1 MVLKVDLFHL
11 VRRVLGRMDLLYLA
25 RRVPGRMVL
34 KVDLRSLA
42 RRVLGRKVLKV
53 DLFHLI
59 RRVLGRKVLL
69 YLARRV
75 QGLVVFKVDRF
86 HLVRRVLGRVDLKV
100 DLFHLVR
107 RVLGWV
113 DLRSLARR
121 VPGRMVLKV
130 DLRSLVRRVLGR
142 KVLLYLARRVQGL
155 VVLKVDLFHLV
166 RRVLLG
172 LVVLKVDLF
181 HLVRRVLLGR
191 MVLKVDL
198 FHLVRRVLGRVDL
211 LYLARMVPSRMVL
224 KADLFHLVRRV
235 LGRVDLLYL
244 ARMVPGRMVLKAD
257 LFHLARRVL
266 GHMVLKV
273 ELLYLARRV
282 QGRKGSP
289 IGMIQEQE
297 CGTKGMQ
304 GLFLPD
310 NIPTRALGFRAKT
323 TLNDMRQGES
333 TLAIIKGIK
342 GVSMMMRHR
351 TKMPLKLLGL
361 HNRIQRSHLIVPSL
375 SHQSETHGTTVREVD
390 HQIQNDE
397 SLRHKVLPINVIVLL
412 TYRIP
417 TPTPE
422 GLHLM
427 NLVVVTV
434 AADEVEDIGEE
445 EVVDDSI
452 LEVALIREDSI
463 GATMIISETAQD
475 HAKVRCIVR
484 WRMAGSP
491 TPMTTEIRNNLGLLG
506 TSINKTVIT
515 DLINSRIFH
524 RLLLLSTQGTMAT
537 KNQMK
542 EGRTKNRYRNKKK
555 KLQSQGR
562 YHHLLL

>member
-1 MVLKVDLFHL
+1 
-11 VRRVLGRMDLLYLA
+11 
-25 RRVPGRMVL
+25 
-34 KVDLRSLA
+34 
-42 RRVLGRKVLKV
+42 
-53 DLFHLI
+53 
-59 RRVLGRKVLL
+59 
-69 YLARRV
+69 
-75 QGLVVFKVDRF
+75 
-86 HLVRRVLGRVDLKV
+86 
-100 DLFHLVR
+100 
-107 RVLGWV
+107 
-113 DLRSLARR
+113 
-121 VPGRMVLKV
+121 
-130 DLRSLVRRVLGR
+130 
-142 KVLLYLARRVQGL
+142 
-155 VVLKVDLFHLV
+155 
-166 RRVLLG
+166 
-172 LVVLKVDLF
+172 
-181 HLVRRVLLGR
+181 
-191 MVLKVDL
+191 
-198 FHLVRRVLGRVDL
+198 
-211 LYLARMVPSRMVL
+211 
-224 KADLFHLVRRV
+224 
-235 LGRVDLLYL
+235 
-244 ARMVPGRMVLKAD
+244 
-257 LFHLARRVL
+257 
-266 GHMVLKV
+266 
-273 ELLYLARRV
+273 
-282 QGRKGSP
+282 
-289 IGMIQEQE
+289 MIQEQE

-310 NIPTRALGFRAKT
+310 NPTRALGFRAKT

>member
-1 MVLKVDLFHL
+1 
-11 VRRVLGRMDLLYLA
+11 
-25 RRVPGRMVL
+25 MVL

-42 RRVLGRKVLKV
+42 RRYLGRKVLKV
-53 DLFHLI
+53 
-59 RRVLGRKVLL
+59 G
-69 YLARRV
+69 
-75 QGLVVFKVDRF
+75 
-86 HLVRRVLGRVDLKV
+86 
-100 DLFHLVR
+100 LFHLVR
-107 RVLGWV
+107 RV
-113 DLRSLARR
+113 
-121 VPGRMVLKV
+121 
-130 DLRSLVRRVLGR
+130 
-142 KVLLYLARRVQGL
+142 Q
-155 VVLKVDLFHLV
+155 
-166 RRVLLG
+166 
-172 LVVLKVDLF
+172 
-181 HLVRRVLLGR
+181 
-191 MVLKVDL
+191 
-198 FHLVRRVLGRVDL
+198 
-211 LYLARMVPSRMVL
+211 
-224 KADLFHLVRRV
+224 
-235 LGRVDLLYL
+235 
-244 ARMVPGRMVLKAD
+244 GRMVLKAD
-257 LFHLARRVL
+257 LFHLTWRVL

-323 TLNDMRQGES
+323 TLNDIRQGES
-333 TLAIIKGIK
+333 ALAIIKGIK

-361 HNRIQRSHLIVPSL
+361 HNRIHRSHLTVPSP
-375 SHQSETHGTTVREVD
+375 SHQSETHGTTLREVD

-397 SLRHKVLPINVIVLL
+397 SLRHKVLFINVIVLL
-412 TYRIP
+412 TCRIP

-422 GLHLM
+422 GLHLL
-427 NLVVVTV
+427 NLVVATV
-434 AADEVEDIGEE
+434 VADEVEDMKGEE

-463 GATMIISETAQD
+463 GATMIISETPQD
-475 HAKVRCIVR
+475 HAKVQCIVR

-506 TSINKTVIT
+506 TSINKTLTT

-524 RLLLLSTQGTMAT
+524 RLLLLSTEGTMAT

-542 EGRTKNRYRNKKK
+542 EGRIKNRYRNKKK

-562 YHHLLL
+562 YRHLQL